1 MARYGPKLDR
11 QQLLLARLVDIG
23 AELLAMAVSASRAH
37 LLGDQRSL
45 ELARYIVRRG
55 IRRCEALFEDAAR
68 APDAR
73 GYQLARS
80 LLEPG
85 DNES

>member
-1 MARYGPKLDR
+1 LR
-11 QQLLLARLVDIG
+11 
-23 AELLAMAVSASRAH
+23 